1 MKRFQ
6 TTNISVLGIKLI
18 SFTTPKQI
26 VKEKNNVLLY

>member
-1 MKRFQ
+1 MKKFH

-26 VKEKNNVLLY
+26 VKEKKK